1 MFRANK
7 ESGCDMK
14 SKDRLKQVIQFYAAT
29 NDSDY
34 TVEYVYSMV
43 ASLVLEWY
51 QKNLIQ
57 IAEYTDL
64 MNMNDRIYSG
74 LIED

>member
-1 MFRANK
+1 
-7 ESGCDMK
+7 MK

>member
-1 MFRANK
+1 
-7 ESGCDMK
+7 MK

-51 QKNLIQ
+51 QKNVIQ

>member
-7 ESGCDMK
+7 ESGCNMK